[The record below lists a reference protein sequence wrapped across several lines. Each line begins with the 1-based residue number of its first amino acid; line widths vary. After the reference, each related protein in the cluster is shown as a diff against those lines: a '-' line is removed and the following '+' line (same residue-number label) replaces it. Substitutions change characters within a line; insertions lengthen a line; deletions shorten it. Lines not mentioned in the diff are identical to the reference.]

1 MELTTDILNDFRK
14 GKLETFY
21 KEAYASLLTYAMRIL
36 GDDMCFL
43 AEDCVQDCIYSCYQK
58 RSNIQSP
65 VQLKALLYTSVHNAC
80 ISLLRKQQSRT
91 NYLSQMDE
99 GKEADMTQSIIE
111 QEELDAIYRTID
123 SLPPRLKRIFNLSF
137 EQGMKNEEIAQLLN
151 LSVSGVKKQKR
162 DLIEAVRQ
170 TLSRKGSK
178 LLSML
183 ICYA

>member
-1 MELTTDILNDFRK
+1 
-14 GKLETFY
+14 
-21 KEAYASLLTYAMRIL
+21 
-36 GDDMCFL
+36 
-43 AEDCVQDCIYSCYQK
+43 
-58 RSNIQSP
+58 
-65 VQLKALLYTSVHNAC
+65 
-80 ISLLRKQQSRT
+80 
-91 NYLSQMDE
+91 
-99 GKEADMTQSIIE
+99 MTQSIIE

-137 EQGMKNEEIAQLLN
+137 EQSMKNEEIAQLLN

-178 LLSML
+178 LLSIL